1 MMIAKLPQKQA
12 TVSNGLRKRPQF
24 EQIVNYIA
32 NGQETIKYPDRQAK
46 QIRNHPFMTQLDF
59 FDMQEDQHRMWE
71 EQVRQREAVQL
82 AGAMGITAAQA
93 RAAAGPMG
101 GGYGPIHNRGGGRGG
116 GGVIG
121 PAGPQVGPARPQ
133 PQAGAG
139 VRAAAAEARAAGP
152 PAGAGMAGNY
162 GPVRDGGPGAGP
174 ARTRLI
180 GKQNTF
186 GQMTP
191 GVQPVP
197 SGVIGQLASQDA
209 SASASAYTMMV
220 DADKRAQEAIDREH
234 ARRSASASAAAAS
247 LYPTGVPT
255 QQEASSSSGAAA
267 ASSGAA
273 ASSSG
278 EKGKGKDTEMQKRL
292 VAKNMGTS
300 VGVMDAQAQALQDAA
315 KIADA
320 KITQAAIGQPVPK
333 SQSAPSRATRKTLK
347 GSVTKG
353 SVTKGTV
360 NAPELKHALQ
370 VKRINAQATKLS
382 KPIEQ
387 EDVIMMKTG
396 KPVKPAPK
404 TKPVK
409 KLNLKDKSSE
419 LAKKIKKSVERKG
432 AEVKKDNTDKAIRDL
447 GKKFFQQV

>member
-1 MMIAKLPQKQA
+1 MIAKLPQKQA

-162 GPVRDGGPGAGP
+162 GPVRDGGQPGAGP

-180 GKQNTF
+180 GKQN
-186 GQMTP
+186 
-191 GVQPVP
+191 
-197 SGVIGQLASQDA
+197 A
-209 SASASAYTMMV
+209 
-220 DADKRAQEAIDREH
+220 
-234 ARRSASASAAAAS
+234 
-247 LYPTGVPT
+247 
-255 QQEASSSSGAAA
+255 
-267 ASSGAA
+267 
-273 ASSSG
+273 
-278 EKGKGKDTEMQKRL
+278 
-292 VAKNMGTS
+292 
-300 VGVMDAQAQALQDAA
+300 
-315 KIADA
+315 
-320 KITQAAIGQPVPK
+320 
-333 SQSAPSRATRKTLK
+333 
-347 GSVTKG
+347 
-353 SVTKGTV
+353 
-360 NAPELKHALQ
+360 
-370 VKRINAQATKLS
+370 
-382 KPIEQ
+382 
-387 EDVIMMKTG
+387 
-396 KPVKPAPK
+396 
-404 TKPVK
+404 
-409 KLNLKDKSSE
+409 
-419 LAKKIKKSVERKG
+419 
-432 AEVKKDNTDKAIRDL
+432 
-447 GKKFFQQV
+447 